1 MSDREEKYAEA
12 RIMVVDDE
20 PFMRKSLVELLALNG
35 FQSHPA
41 AGGEAAIGLLQQQ
54 ERFDLVLLDL
64 NMPGVD
70 GHQVMEYVN
79 KNALDTDVIVV
90 SGEATFNEAA
100 WALQKGA
107 HDFIRKPYNVTELLH
122 SIKKCLHKR
131 QLEAEHRLIQKRLA
145 HSERCHRF
153 FVNNSPD
160 IIYMLDKRGN
170 FSFLNER
177 ASKLLGYSRH
187 ELMGRHYS
195 MVVFADDIDKARLA
209 FDAQRAG
216 QQPVRNVEFR
226 LVCKKEAKGAAVG
239 GQLLTVELNAA
250 GIYEEVEA
258 SPEKR
263 FVGTYGVIRDV
274 TERKRA
280 EELINH
286 QRYHDVLTSLPNRAL
301 FWDRLEVA
309 LCRARRNSQMLAVM
323 FLNLDGFKVIN
334 DSLGHLTGDELLQA
348 VAYRLRGC
356 LREGDTLARAG
367 GDEFHLLLP
376 EVGGR
381 EDAAAIAEKI
391 IANLKHPVT
400 LDGHEVCVGLSIG
413 IALFPDDG
421 VNMEALTRHADMAMY
436 HIKARGKNGYE
447 FFSDSMMGR
456 ISRHFALEQGLR
468 QALEENQF
476 ILFYQPQYDVAS
488 GEITGVEALIRWQH
502 PKKGMISP
510 GDFIPLAE
518 ETGLITEIG
527 DWVLRASC
535 AEWSR
540 WRKAGILDA
549 KMAVNLSAAQLYRTD
564 FVDNVLSVLREYRM
578 PGECL
583 ELEITENMLMQDMEH
598 VSQKLKQLTLH
609 GVRIS
614 VDDFG
619 TGYSSLGYLESLP
632 LTKLKMDRSFVKPIH
647 SSDGQHSIVAAI
659 VTMAKGLGLDV
670 IAEGVETEAQLEYL
684 RSIDCPKVQG
694 FLLSVPL
701 SADHTMALLSGHTKM
716 ACC

>member
-1 MSDREEKYAEA
+1 M
-12 RIMVVDDE
+12 VDDE
-20 PFMRKSLVELLALNG
+20 PFMRKSLNELLLING

-41 AGGEAAIGLLQQQ
+41 ASGEEAIDLLQQEQ
-54 ERFDLVLLDL
+54 FDLMLLDL
-64 NMPGVD
+64 NMPGLK
-70 GHQVMEYVN
+70 GHQVMEFVN
-79 KNALDTDVIVV
+79 ESDLQTDVIVV
-90 SGEATFNEAA
+90 SGEATFDEAA
-100 WALQKGA
+100 WALHEGA
-107 HDFIRKPYNVTELLH
+107 HGFMRKPYNINELLH
-122 SIKKCLHKR
+122 SINKCLSKR
-131 QLEAEHRLIQKRLA
+131 RLEEENRQIQKRLA
-145 HSERCHRF
+145 LSERRHRF
-153 FVNNSPD
+153 FVNSSPD

-177 ASKLLGYSRH
+177 ASKLLGYSRAD
-187 ELMGRHYS
+187 LMGQHYS
-195 MVVFADDIDKARLA
+195 RLVYPDDIDKARLA
-209 FDAQRAG
+209 FDAHKAG
-216 QQPVRNVEFR
+216 QLPVQNVEFR
-226 LVCKKEAKGAAVG
+226 LIGKKRGDKGAEVG
-239 GQLLTVELNAA
+239 GQIFTVELNAS
-250 GIYEEVEA
+250 GIYEEHEM
-258 SPEKR
+258 SPGKR
-263 FVGTYGVIRDV
+263 FVGTYGVIRDI

-280 EELINH
+280 EEIINH

-301 FWDRLEVA
+301 FWDRLEMA

-323 FLNLDGFKVIN
+323 FLDLDGFKVIN

-348 VAYRLRGC
+348 VAYRLRSC

-376 EVGGR
+376 EISGR
-381 EDAAAIAEKI
+381 KDAAAIAEKI

-413 IALFPDDG
+413 IALFPEDG

-447 FFSDSMMGR
+447 FFSDHMMGR
-456 ISRHFALEQGLR
+456 VSGHVALEQGLR
-468 QALEENQF
+468 QALDEDQF
-476 ILFYQPQYDVAS
+476 RLFFQPQYDVETCA
-488 GEITGVEALIRWQH
+488 ITGVEALIRWQH

-510 GDFIPLAE
+510 ADFIPLAE
-518 ETGLITEIG
+518 ETGLIMEIG

-540 WRKAGILDA
+540 WTRAGVVNA
-549 KMAVNLSAAQLYRTD
+549 KMAVNISAAQLYRSD
-564 FVDNVLSVLREYRM
+564 FVGNVLNALHKYQM

-598 VSQKLKQLTLH
+598 VSQKLQQLTLH
-609 GVRIS
+609 GVRVS

-632 LTKLKMDRSFVKPIH
+632 LTKLKMDRSFVKSIQ
-647 SSDGQHSIVAAI
+647 SSDEQHSIVAAI

-684 RSIDCPKVQG
+684 RSIDCPQVQG
-694 FLLSVPL
+694 YLLSVPL
-701 SADHTMALLSGHTKM
+701 SADHALDLLSGHAKM
-716 ACC
+716 ASC